1 MSKSVTLKTL
11 SDFSEMTGRFCSAGF
26 EQLEAE
32 SKAKLFADSAKVLCD
47 SGFDDATEA
56 TAFFV
61 PGRIEVLGK
70 HTDYNGGRSIL
81 AAVAKGFCFIAV
93 RREDS
98 VVRIFNVAGNEQVDL
113 EIGEEIEARLGHWS
127 NYPATVIRRLA
138 QNFTGSLCGADIAFA
153 SDLPPASG
161 MSSSSAMVVGFFL
174 VLSDIN
180 DLEDSG
186 EYKNNIGSRE
196 DLGEYLGTVEN
207 GQTYGTLV
215 GNKGVGTFGGSEDHT
230 AILCCKAG
238 KLSQYSYSPVRFERE
253 VELLSDYVFVV
264 ASSGVVAEKTG
275 AALDKYN
282 RASLLCRCAVEVW
295 NKATGRGDRHLAA
308 VIASSADAPDT
319 MRKVLK
325 AANGAKFSSED
336 LLRRFEHFFAES
348 EYIIPAASDALA
360 AGDVTEFGKQ
370 VDVSQEYTDTLL
382 QNQVPETIFLAKS
395 ARELGAVAASA
406 FGAGF
411 GGSVWAL
418 IEAGKSEKFVRDW
431 ETLYKGK
438 FPESAADAL
447 YIVTRPGSAAFKL

>member
-1 MSKSVTLKTL
+1 MSKSITLQSL
-11 SDFSEMTGRFCSAGF
+11 SEISGMTERFCSVGF
-26 EQLEAE
+26 EQSEAE
-32 SKAKLFADSAKVLCD
+32 SKARLFADCAKVLCD
-47 SGFDDATEA
+47 SGFDDAMAA

-81 AAVAKGFCFIAV
+81 AAVAKGFCFVAV
-93 RREDS
+93 KREDL
-98 VVRIFNVAGNEQVDL
+98 VVRIFDVAGDEQVEL
-113 EIGEEIEARLGHWS
+113 RIEEEVESRLGHWS

-153 SDLPPASG
+153 SDLPPAAG

-174 VLSDIN
+174 VLSDVN
-180 DLEDSG
+180 DLEGSG

-196 DLGEYLGTVEN
+196 DLGEYLGMVEN

-215 GNKGVGTFGGSEDHT
+215 GDRGVGTFGGSEDHT

-253 VELLSDYVFVV
+253 VELPSNYVFVV
-264 ASSGVVAEKTG
+264 VSSGVVAEKTG

-282 RASLLCRCAVEVW
+282 RACLLCRSAVEVW
-295 NKATGRGDRHLAA
+295 NKATGRSDRHLAA
-308 VIASSADAPDT
+308 VIASSADAPEK
-319 MRKVLK
+319 MRGVLK
-325 AANGAKFSSED
+325 AVRGERFSSED

-348 EYIIPAASDALA
+348 ENIIPSASDALA
-360 AGDVTEFGKQ
+360 AGDIKEFGKQ
-370 VDVSQEYTDTLL
+370 VDISQEYTDTLL

-406 FGAGF
+406 FGGGF

-418 IEAGKSEKFVRDW
+418 IEAEKAENFVKDW
-431 ETLYKGK
+431 KTLYRGK
-438 FPESAADAL
+438 FPGPATDAV
-447 YIVTRPGSAAFKL
+447 YIVTRPGSAAFKP